1 MIPLIIYDVIAVNA
15 AYVAALWLRFDC
27 RFTMIPREYLM
38 RWLHFAPIYTVFCVV
53 LLLLF
58 RLYHSLW
65 QYASYTELYHLLASC
80 AITAV
85 FHLVG
90 CLLLVGRMPISYW
103 ILGAVRM
110 QMQKE
115 RRITDYNNAWER
127 VQQTDYA
134 GALAIL
140 RELVDLIDDDGRY

>member
-1 MIPLIIYDVIAVNA
+1 MAKEVI
-15 AYVAALWLRFDC
+15 
-27 RFTMIPREYLM
+27 
-38 RWLHFAPIYTVFCVV
+38 HFQSRHESGNI
-53 LLLLF
+53 
-58 RLYHSLW
+58 
-65 QYASYTELYHLLASC
+65 
-80 AITAV
+80 
-85 FHLVG
+85 
-90 CLLLVGRMPISYW
+90 YW

-140 RELVDLIDDDGRY
+140 RELVDLVDDDGRY